1 MSDIF
6 RGPQMTVRQ
15 AGSAPVAVLIAGIA
29 IIAIR
34 LLDVLLLGTELGL
47 DELINFVHR
56 SAQAWDSTL
65 IFIAS
70 QLLFFFELRCA
81 FGIIKGKNWARWGYV
96 VSQIIALSYLFV
108 ASMGWVYPEIF
119 SISGENNSQ
128 ILHRLIAQ
136 KFPDL
141 LIILLLFLPVTSRQ
155 FFRQA

>member
-6 RGPQMTVRQ
+6 RGPPVTTGQS
-15 AGSAPVAVLIAGIA
+15 GSAPVAVLVTGIA

-34 LLDVLLLGTELGL
+34 LLDVLLLSSELGL
-47 DELINFVHR
+47 QELMNFVHR

-65 IFIAS
+65 IFIGS

-81 FGIIKGKNWARWGYV
+81 FGIIQGRNWARWGYV
-96 VSQIIALSYLFV
+96 FSQIIALSYLFV

-119 SISGENNSQ
+119 SISGENNTQ
-128 ILHRLIAQ
+128 IIHRLIAQ

-141 LIILLLFLPVTSRQ
+141 LLILLLFLPGSSRQ